1 VAVLI
6 IDNYDSFTYNIV
18 HYAESIVDEVVVWRN
33 DDIRMDEVVQFD
45 KIILSPG
52 PHLPKDAGQMM
63 ELIEKYHDTIPI
75 LGICLG
81 FQALGVFYGG
91 KLINQ
96 KEVKHGR
103 KEMCT
108 LIKESVIFQYLPNDF
123 EIGLYH
129 SWALEEPLPEIL
141 TVTAKSE
148 KNIIMA
154 FEHKKFPI
162 FGLQFH
168 PESILTPQG
177 KIILANFLETI
188 F

>member
-1 VAVLI
+1 VAVLL

-18 HYAESIVDEVVVWRN
+18 HYAESMVDEVIVWRN
-33 DDIRMDEVVQFD
+33 DNIKMDEIERFD

-63 ELIEKYHDTIPI
+63 EVVKRYVDKKPI

-81 FQALGVFYGG
+81 FQAIGEFFGASLV
-91 KLINQ
+91 NQ
-96 KEVKHGR
+96 NEVKHGR
-103 KEMCT
+103 KEWCT
-108 LIKESVIFQYLPNDF
+108 HMNESVLFQQIPTEF

-141 TVTAKSE
+141 TITAKSE

-154 FEHKKFPI
+154 FEHKNFPI

-177 KIILANFLETI
+177 KNILANFLKTS